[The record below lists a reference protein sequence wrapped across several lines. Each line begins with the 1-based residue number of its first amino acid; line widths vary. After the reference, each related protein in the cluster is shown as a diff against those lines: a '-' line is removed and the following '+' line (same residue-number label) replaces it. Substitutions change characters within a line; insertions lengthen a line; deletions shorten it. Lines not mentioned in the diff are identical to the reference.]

1 MGYMINLEKVAVQQG
16 KVSVIIPVFN
26 AQRYLSQC
34 LESILRQTYKNFE
47 IICVDDCSEDNSVS
61 PITLATT

>member
-1 MGYMINLEKVAVQQG
+1 MINLEKVAVQQG